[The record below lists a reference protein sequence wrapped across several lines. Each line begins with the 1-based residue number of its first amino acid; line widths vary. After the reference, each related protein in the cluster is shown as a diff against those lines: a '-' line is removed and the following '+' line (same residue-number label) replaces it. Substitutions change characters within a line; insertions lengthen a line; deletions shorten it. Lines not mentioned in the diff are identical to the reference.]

1 MIQRVAVGSSRL
13 HKTSTLLRQ
22 HRDSVGQPVAGVQL
36 ALTNAGDPIT
46 MMTSNPLD
54 EWLRSDAR
62 RMSLGHDRRP
72 VDLLEV
78 RYLDLAGEG
87 TPDAVEIIT
96 RRVIHRGP
104 WESNLVEETTRL
116 AYGIGIDGKPTGV
129 RQRTAVVS
137 RV

>member
-1 MIQRVAVGSSRL
+1 M
-13 HKTSTLLRQ
+13 
-22 HRDSVGQPVAGVQL
+22 
-36 ALTNAGDPIT
+36 T

-62 RMSLGHDRRP
+62 RMSLGHDR

-96 RRVIHRGP
+96 RRVIHREP
-104 WESNLVEETTRL
+104 WESHLVEETTRL

-137 RV
+137 RA